1 MTALISFLSHPA
13 VRYSPWFPNPRV
25 VVTELTPSDCTKDKP
40 ATNWN
45 STLMDQIVRDFMAA
59 VCGPDAI
66 NGACEKSVV
75 QQLSTMPGW
84 IYEGGMSADGLPDYA
99 WNTTNPFSEYTAG
112 GALKDKT
119 CGQLA
124 RYFTRLIQ

>member
-1 MTALISFLSHPA
+1 MTALISFLSLPA

-75 QQLSTMPGW
+75 QQLSTMPSYYDMCKAA
-84 IYEGGMSADGLPDYA
+84 IS
-99 WNTTNPFSEYTAG
+99 
-112 GALKDKT
+112 ALKERGGSSSPAIKKVS
-119 CGQLA
+119 G
-124 RYFTRLIQ
+124 F